1 MPIKFYKPTTSGRR
15 HTSVVSSSD
24 LTKKKAEKSLT
35 VVSKKHSGRNNT
47 GQITIRHRGGGT
59 RKMYRLVDFKQNKF
73 DIPAEVI
80 AVEYDPNRNARIA
93 LIKYEDGEKSYIL
106 AWDGAKVGDKI
117 VSSQNKIDMKKG
129 NRLPL
134 QHVMQGEMVYN
145 IELEPGRGGKVA
157 RSAGTGLVLQNM
169 EGDYAQL
176 KMPSSEI
183 RLVRKECLASIGQV
197 SNIEAKLVRVGLAG
211 RKRHMGIKPTV
222 RGKAMNPCDHP
233 HGGGEGKHPI
243 GMPYAKTLWGKHAMG
258 VQTRK
263 KKWTDKLI
271 LQRRKK

>member
-1 MPIKFYKPTTSGRR
+1 MAIKYYKPTTSGRR
-15 HTSVVSSSD
+15 HTTVVSSLD
-24 LTKKKAEKSLT
+24 LTKKKAEKRLT
-35 VVSKKHSGRNNT
+35 VALTKHSGRNNS
-47 GQITIRHRGGGT
+47 GQITIRHRGGGA
-59 RKMYRLVDFKQNKF
+59 RKLYRIVDFKQNRF
-73 DIPAEVI
+73 DIPAEII
-80 AVEYDPNRNARIA
+80 AMEYDPNRNARIA
-93 LIKYEDGEKSYIL
+93 LVKYEDGEKSYIL

-117 VSSQNKIDMKKG
+117 VSSKNKLDMKKG

-134 QHVMQGEMVYN
+134 EHVLQGEMVYN

-157 RSAGTGLVLQNM
+157 RSAGTGLILQNM

-197 SNIEAKLVRVGLAG
+197 SNVEAKLVRVGKAG

-233 HGGGEGKHPI
+233 HGGGEGRHPI
-243 GMPYAKTLWGKHAMG
+243 GMPYQKTLWGKHALG